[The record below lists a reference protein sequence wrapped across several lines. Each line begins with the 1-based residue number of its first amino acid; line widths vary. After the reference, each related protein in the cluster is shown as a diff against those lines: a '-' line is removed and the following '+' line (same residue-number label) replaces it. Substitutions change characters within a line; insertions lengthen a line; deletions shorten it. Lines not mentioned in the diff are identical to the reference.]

1 MCQDLAQYLVI
12 QLAEQNESEKENT
25 PRKREEKK
33 KFETTDKEEKLFLTK
48 K

>member
-12 QLAEQNESEKENT
+12 QLAEQNESEKKT